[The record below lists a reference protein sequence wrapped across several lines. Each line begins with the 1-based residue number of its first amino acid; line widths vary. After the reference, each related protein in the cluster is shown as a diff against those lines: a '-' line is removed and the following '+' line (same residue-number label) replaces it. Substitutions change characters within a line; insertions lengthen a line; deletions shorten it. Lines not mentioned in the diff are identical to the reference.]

1 MVDPRLNRIGQ
12 ISAAGKRVENLACLI
27 NVNSLM
33 DVHRRM
39 DGRKATGIDRVSKE
53 DYNEKADEN
62 LTALVKRM
70 ASGGYYPH
78 PSRRVY
84 IDKPG
89 SKKKRPLG
97 ISCYED
103 KLVEHAVAEILTEV
117 YEPKFMDFSYGFRPN
132 KSCHQAIQEVIY
144 RIQGFTNY
152 VVEADIRSFFDTL
165 DHDWLLKMLE
175 HDIADKKF
183 LEIIRRF
190 LKAGIMENGKFLE
203 ADRGSPQGNGASPI
217 CANVYLHYVLDL
229 WFEKHVKPSCRGEAH
244 LIRYADDFVCTFQ
257 YWGDAKRFYEELPKR
272 FEKFG
277 LSLAEEKT
285 RIVEFGRFAEEN
297 RARRG
302 EGKPETFDF
311 LGFTF
316 YCSESTKGKFLVKVK
331 SSRKKVSNKLKK
343 LNIWLKE
350 NRHLPVSILIE
361 KLSRSLRGYYQYYAV
376 TCNVWNVGTFR
387 YQTERLLFKWLNR
400 RSQKRSYNWA
410 QFFDLLKKFPLPTPK
425 CCFNVYEFR
434 TIS

>member
-1 MVDPRLNRIGQ
+1 MLDPRLNRIGQ
-12 ISAAGKRVENLACLI
+12 ISAAGRRVENHACLI
-27 NVNSLM
+27 NVKSLM

-53 DYNEKADEN
+53 DYNKNVTEN

-70 ASGGYYPH
+70 ASGGYYPQ

-84 IDKPG
+84 IDKLG

-103 KLVEHAVAEILTEV
+103 KLVEHAVAGILTEV

-132 KSCHQAIQEVIY
+132 KSCHQAIQEVVY
-144 RIQGFTNY
+144 QTQGYTGY

-165 DHDWLLKMLE
+165 DHEWLMKMLE
-175 HDIADKKF
+175 HDIADRKF

-190 LKAGIMENGKFLE
+190 LKAGIMEDGKFLE
-203 ADRGSPQGNGASPI
+203 ADRGSPQGNGVSPV

-229 WFEKHVKPSCRGEAH
+229 WFEKHVKPTCRGEAH

-257 YWGDAKRFYEELPKR
+257 YWGDANRFYEELPKR
-272 FEKFG
+272 FDKFG

-297 RARRG
+297 RARQG

-316 YCSESTKGKFLVKVK
+316 YCSE
-331 SSRKKVSNKLKK
+331 
-343 LNIWLKE
+343 NIEGSFW
-350 NRHLPVSILIE
+350 
-361 KLSRSLRGYYQYYAV
+361 
-376 TCNVWNVGTFR
+376 
-387 YQTERLLFKWLNR
+387 
-400 RSQKRSYNWA
+400 
-410 QFFDLLKKFPLPTPK
+410 
-425 CCFNVYEFR
+425 
-434 TIS
+434 